1 MTTIVNAKSGYDN
14 SKPTFDH
21 DFVKTNRIL
30 SLSGG
35 GVKGI
40 AELVVLV
47 EIEERTG
54 KSISELFPIIA
65 GTSVGGLI
73 AALLTIPKE
82 EGSKEAK
89 YSAKDA
95 LEIFTNSASE
105 IFPNVFLGSLKQI
118 FTHKYSQASLKKILD
133 EYLENDRLSDTT
145 SRLIIPVTDLNA
157 KEKEAAIF
165 DSNDN
170 YSSHVKVKDIIL
182 ATTAAPTFFKPVT
195 NREYTKG
202 RQEGDMY
209 AYADGG
215 LGANRPA
222 YEALKTLKKGHNR
235 TEQAEI
241 LDHTMICSIN
251 FNNDI
256 NVNTSVPK
264 IGLDGM
270 LGWLIKGKLVDR
282 LMQGNENLSTA
293 EVKVDLPGED
303 EFIEISIPITKE
315 TKSLDNANSK
325 NIENLIAVGQKYI
338 AENSESIQKLCDNLL
353 DNINKEQGLNTT
365 ESLSEITSDN
375 ANIIDV
381 SDDEEGVDKEQVLTI
396 IQEYA
401 EAFCEKNPL
410 LKENIDK
417 FFNALKNYTYDE
429 LEKLVLNFNEL
440 GDLSENELEAFV
452 TNFNMLE
459 NYTSNNLQ
467 NLILNLSETTNEIS
481 NTQNNFTP
489 FTSCSME
496 ALKEDSP
503 LEGIDIE
510 TDDVYA

>member
-1 MTTIVNAKSGYDN
+1 MATIVNTKSGYDN
-14 SKPTFDH
+14 SKSTFDN
-21 DFVKTNRIL
+21 DFVKTNRVL

-40 AELVVLV
+40 AELVVLT

-82 EGSKEAK
+82 ESSKEAK
-89 YSAKDA
+89 YSAKEA

-105 IFPNVFLGSLKQI
+105 IFPNVFLGSLKQL

-133 EYLENDRLSDTT
+133 EYLENNRLSDTT
-145 SRLIIPVTDLNA
+145 SRLIIPVADLTA
-157 KEKEAAIF
+157 KEKEAIIF
-165 DSNDN
+165 DSDDN

-195 NREYTKG
+195 NREYTKSH
-202 RQEGDMY
+202 QEGDIY

-222 YEALKTLKKGHNR
+222 YEVLKTLKKGHTR

-251 FNNDI
+251 FNNDMDL
-256 NVNTSVPK
+256 NTSIPK
-264 IGLDGM
+264 IGLDGG
-270 LGWLIKGKLVDR
+270 LGWLLKGKILNR
-282 LMQGNENLSTA
+282 IMQGNENLSTA
-293 EVKVDLPGED
+293 EVKADLPEEG

-315 TKSLDNANSK
+315 TASLDNANSK
-325 NIENLIAVGQKYI
+325 NMENLITVGQKYI
-338 AENSESIQKLCDNLL
+338 AENSEAIQKLCDNLL

-365 ESLSEITSDN
+365 ESLPEITADSAD
-375 ANIIDV
+375 IIDD
-381 SDDEEGVDKEQVLTI
+381 SGKEQVLTI
-396 IQEYA
+396 IQEYT
-401 EAFCEKNPL
+401 EAFCEKKPL

-440 GDLSENELEAFV
+440 GDLSENELDAFV

-489 FTSCSME
+489 FTSCSIE
-496 ALKEDSP
+496 ALKEDSA